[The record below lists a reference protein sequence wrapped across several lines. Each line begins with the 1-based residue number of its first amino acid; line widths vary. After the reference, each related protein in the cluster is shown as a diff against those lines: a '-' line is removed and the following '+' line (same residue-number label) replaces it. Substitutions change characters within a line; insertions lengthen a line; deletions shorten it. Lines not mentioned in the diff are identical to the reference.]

1 MNKRNNFSNYLAVC
15 AGTRFWS
22 CVNLLV
28 CGILLAEIFH
38 TFKILF
44 KIKYTRDNDMPSA
57 LTISQSCICNH
68 FKIFPW
74 HLRHC
79 LACQCYSH
87 RSVRF
92 LTSLTDSL
100 RVGNFFLS
108 FFLSYELSL
117 YDISDNLFN
126 SPQFSKNLH
135 YRKIEF
141 SSHLL
146 NRLLFLQYFQPVS
159 PPFIPHAFNSIKE
172 WWFIWN
178 NILEKTFNSLN

>member
-1 MNKRNNFSNYLAVC
+1 MWWNIIMMLTVPSNNICKLSLLNKRNNFSNYLAVC

-79 LACQCYSH
+79 LACQCYGH

-108 FFLSYELSL
+108 FFPMNCLYMISQKTYLIPPNSVKICITERSSL
-117 YDISDNLFN
+117 VRTY
-126 SPQFSKNLH
+126 
-135 YRKIEF
+135 
-141 SSHLL
+141 
-146 NRLLFLQYFQPVS
+146 
-159 PPFIPHAFNSIKE
+159 
-172 WWFIWN
+172 
-178 NILEKTFNSLN
+178 